1 MKEPKLD
8 TSVCECSLVGWCFI
22 LVFSLALG
30 KVCMLGA
37 AGLWLGQPGHHSL
50 LVAGTFDA
58 EPLLSFPPRFL
69 MPDQA
74 VKVLKEQI
82 CI

>member
-1 MKEPKLD
+1 MHVGCCWP
-8 TSVCECSLVGWCFI
+8 LVEVTWT
-22 LVFSLALG
+22 
-30 KVCMLGA
+30 
-37 AGLWLGQPGHHSL
+37 PYNSL

-58 EPLLSFPPRFL
+58 EPLLSFTLRFL